1 MRSGPTVTGL
11 RRQELVRVLLVED
24 SPDHAELICTKL
36 RRSKRIRADIDHA
49 DRLEK
54 GLEKLERENFD
65 VVLLDFSLPDSFGI
79 DTFRRA
85 HEAAPK
91 TPIIVLTSL
100 DDNDIAVQAV
110 RQGAQD
116 YLIKRE
122 ADTRLLVRSILY
134 AIERATSEE
143 ALRESEERF
152 ALAVRGANDGLWDWN
167 FENDRVFYS
176 PRWKSMLGFSVDDV
190 GDSPREWLD
199 RIHPDDRPPFRRHL
213 DAHMA
218 GSTEQLEFE
227 HRMRNV
233 NGEYFWVLARGVAVR
248 DESGKPYRM
257 AGSQTDITAR
267 KKAEHQLQHD
277 ALHDGLTG
285 LANRVLFVDRLA
297 CALADL
303 QRQASP
309 HFAVLF
315 FDLDRFKNVNDSLG
329 HSMGDKLLVGIA
341 RRLEHFLRPG
351 DTVARLGG
359 DEFAVLIHRVEDASG
374 AIHVADRIQEV
385 LSMNFSIEGHDVMVT
400 ASIGIAHSSTDYSSP
415 EEILRDAD
423 IAMYRAKAEGKARY
437 EIFDRDMHQSAVALL
452 KLETELRRGVHRGDF
467 IMNYQPIVSLGSKGR
482 IVGFEGLVRW
492 QHPERGIV
500 TPANFIAIAE
510 ETGLIVPLG
519 WWVLRE
525 SCRQTRRWQEQFP
538 GDPPLWISVNMS
550 GKLFMKSTMVDELLG
565 ILEETGLE
573 PRDLR
578 IEVTENV
585 VMDHADLAVRNLME
599 LRALGIQLSIDD
611 FGTGYSSLSYLQ
623 RFHYDSLKIDRSFVS
638 QLGSPGDSRA
648 IVETILNL
656 ANSLGIGVVAEG
668 IETADQ
674 VDRLRKMQ
682 CPHGQ
687 GFWFSRPLAVPA
699 AEELMASSPTW

>member
-1 MRSGPTVTGL
+1 
-11 RRQELVRVLLVED
+11 
-24 SPDHAELICTKL
+24 
-36 RRSKRIRADIDHA
+36 
-49 DRLEK
+49 
-54 GLEKLERENFD
+54 
-65 VVLLDFSLPDSFGI
+65 
-79 DTFRRA
+79 
-85 HEAAPK
+85 
-91 TPIIVLTSL
+91 
-100 DDNDIAVQAV
+100 
-110 RQGAQD
+110 
-116 YLIKRE
+116 
-122 ADTRLLVRSILY
+122 
-134 AIERATSEE
+134 
-143 ALRESEERF
+143 
-152 ALAVRGANDGLWDWN
+152 
-167 FENDRVFYS
+167 
-176 PRWKSMLGFSVDDV
+176 
-190 GDSPREWLD
+190 
-199 RIHPDDRPPFRRHL
+199 
-213 DAHMA
+213 
-218 GSTEQLEFE
+218 
-227 HRMRNV
+227 MRNID
-233 NGEYFWVLARGVAVR
+233 GEYFWVLARGVAVR

-585 VMDHADLAVRNLME
+585 VMDHAELAVRNLME